1 MDVITLRFA
10 VRIPDGS
17 TFTIIRFEAPMKMSA
32 FVRSILTLAAAVAI
46 AAGAGSKA
54 TSAAQGRTQSGI
66 AFVDLSTGGF
76 EAVPGGRNVRLFG
89 DIEGI
94 NFEPGECHPGT
105 FFGLECVI
113 FGDQAGQFTRLAP
126 GGVAFTTCDPCAVG
140 DVGGDPGDSVILKIS
155 YPPALPP
162 QYPAGFT
169 KFTFQHGTGALSGL
183 SGQGTLDFSQFPPVA
198 TFTYRFSGRQ

>member
-1 MDVITLRFA
+1 
-10 VRIPDGS
+10 
-17 TFTIIRFEAPMKMSA
+17 MKMSA
-32 FVRSILTLAAAVAI
+32 FVRSMLALAASVAI
-46 AAGAGSKA
+46 AAGAGSKT
-54 TSAAQGRTQSGI
+54 TSAQGGRSQSGI

-113 FGDQAGQFTRLAP
+113 FGDEAGQFTRLAP
-126 GGVAFTTCDPCAVG
+126 GGVAFTTCSPCK
-140 DVGGDPGDSVILKIS
+140 VGGIGGEAGDSVILKIS
-155 YPPALPP
+155 YPSATPP
-162 QYPAGFT
+162 QYPGGFT

-183 SGQGTLDFSQFPPVA
+183 SGQGTLEFFPDALPKA